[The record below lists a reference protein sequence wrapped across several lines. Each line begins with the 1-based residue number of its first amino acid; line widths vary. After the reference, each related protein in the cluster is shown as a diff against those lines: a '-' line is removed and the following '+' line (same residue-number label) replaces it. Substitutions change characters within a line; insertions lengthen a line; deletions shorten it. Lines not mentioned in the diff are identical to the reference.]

1 MSKFSYKLVTGEVEL
16 QEAFEVRRQV
26 FVREQGISEDLVF
39 DGHDREALHMV
50 VKDGERV
57 IGSAR
62 VQFLANNQAKLER
75 MAILKHYR
83 RKGIGRE
90 MLLFLD
96 AVWKDK
102 QVQQVIIHA
111 QLEVVPFYKL
121 CGFDEVG
128 LPFQEAVIK
137 HIKMRKTTL
146 TRFAE

>member
-1 MSKFSYKLVTGEVEL
+1 MSKFSYKLVTGEVGL

-39 DGHDREALHMV
+39 DGHDREALHVV

-62 VQFLANNQAKLER
+62 VQFLADNHAKLER
-75 MAILKHYR
+75 MAILKRYR

-111 QLEVVPFYKL
+111 QFEVVPFYKL
-121 CGFDEVG
+121 CGFDELG
-128 LPFQEAVIK
+128 LPFREAGVK
-137 HIKMRKTTL
+137 HIKMRKRL
-146 TRFAE
+146 

>member
-1 MSKFSYKLVTGEVEL
+1 M
-16 QEAFEVRRQV
+16 QQAFEVRRQV
-26 FVREQGISEDLVF
+26 FVREQDISEDLVF
-39 DGHDREALHMV
+39 DGYDREALHMV

-62 VQFLANNQAKLER
+62 VQFLADNQAKLER
-75 MAILKHYR
+75 MAILKRYR

-96 AVWKDK
+96 TVWQDK

-121 CGFDEVG
+121 CGFDELG
-128 LPFQEAVIK
+128 LPFWEAGIK
-137 HIKMRKTTL
+137 HIEMRKIT
-146 TRFAE
+146 

>member
-1 MSKFSYKLVTGEVEL
+1 MSKFGYKLVTGDVEL
-16 QEAFEVRRQV
+16 QKAFEVRREV

-39 DGHDREALHMV
+39 DEHDREALHMV

-62 VQFLANNQAKLER
+62 VQFLADNQAKLER
-75 MAILKHYR
+75 MAILKSYR
-83 RKGIGRE
+83 RKGIGKE

-102 QVQQVIIHA
+102 QVRQVIIHA

-121 CGFDEVG
+121 YGFDESG
-128 LPFQEAVIK
+128 LPFREAGIK
-137 HIKMRKTTL
+137 HIKMRKRL
-146 TRFAE
+146 

>member
-1 MSKFSYKLVTGEVEL
+1 MSKFGYKLVTGDVEL
-16 QEAFEVRRQV
+16 QEAFAVRRQV

-62 VQFLANNQAKLER
+62 VQFLAGNQAKLER
-75 MAILKHYR
+75 MAVLKRYR
-83 RKGIGRE
+83 RKGIGKE
-90 MLLFLD
+90 ILLFLD

-121 CGFDEVG
+121 CGFDEFG
-128 LPFQEAVIK
+128 SPFREAGIK
-137 HIKMRKTTL
+137 HIKMRKQL
-146 TRFAE
+146 

>member
-1 MSKFSYKLVTGEVEL
+1 MSKFGYKLVTGDVEL

-39 DGHDREALHMV
+39 DGRDREALHII
-50 VKDGERV
+50 VKDRGRV

-62 VQFLANNQAKLER
+62 VQFLTDNQAKLER
-75 MAILKHYR
+75 MAVLERYR
-83 RKGIGRE
+83 RKGIGKG

-102 QVQQVIIHA
+102 QGRQVIIHA

-121 CGFDEVG
+121 YGFDELG
-128 LPFQEAVIK
+128 LPFQEAGIK
-137 HIKMRKTTL
+137 HIKMRKQI
-146 TRFAE
+146 

>member
-1 MSKFSYKLVTGEVEL
+1 MSKFIYKLAKGNVEL
-16 QEAFEVRRQV
+16 QQAFGVRRQV
-26 FVREQGISEDLVF
+26 FVREQDISEDLVF
-39 DGHDREALHMV
+39 DGYDREALHMV

-62 VQFLANNQAKLER
+62 VQFLADNQAKLER
-75 MAILKHYR
+75 MAILKRYR

-96 AVWKDK
+96 TVWQDK

-121 CGFDEVG
+121 CGFDELG
-128 LPFQEAVIK
+128 LPFWEAGIK
-137 HIKMRKTTL
+137 HMEMRKIT
-146 TRFAE
+146 